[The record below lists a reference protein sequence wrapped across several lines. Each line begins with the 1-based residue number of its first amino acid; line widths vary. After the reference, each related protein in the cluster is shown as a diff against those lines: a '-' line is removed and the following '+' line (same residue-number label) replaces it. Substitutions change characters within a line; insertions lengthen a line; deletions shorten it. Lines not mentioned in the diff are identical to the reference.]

1 MVERLVSAG
10 TINRDQ
16 ARDVM
21 AAGGDPEQ
29 IVRERGLAQISDE
42 SELGAIVDRVLADNP
57 RAVADYRAGKQ
68 QAIQALVGKVIGASD
83 RRANAQV
90 ARRLLEERLNP

>member
-1 MVERLVSAG
+1 M
-10 TINRDQ
+10 
-16 ARDVM
+16 
-21 AAGGDPEQ
+21 
-29 IVRERGLAQISDE
+29 
-42 SELGAIVDRVLADNP
+42 DRVLADNP